1 MTDYQGNMPADTQA
15 ITDASAG
22 VYEAIAT
29 LEHGGHRPSRSAVI
43 AATGMAEDVVDRC
56 IDELVGT
63 GLLVAADD
71 AGELVYTPASRGWS
85 AAPEQAE
92 GHHLR

>member
-1 MTDYQGNMPADTQA
+1 MTRSPGDMPADTQT
-15 ITDASAG
+15 ITDVSAG
-22 VYEAIAT
+22 VYEAVAT

-43 AATGMAEDVVDRC
+43 AATGLADDLVDRC
-56 IDELVGT
+56 IDELT
-63 GLLVAADD
+63 GAGMLIVAYD
-71 AGELVYTPASRGWS
+71 GEPVYTPANRGWS

>member
-1 MTDYQGNMPADTQA
+1 MTRSPGDMPADTQT
-15 ITDASAG
+15 ITDVSAG
-22 VYEAIAT
+22 VYEAVAT

-43 AATGMAEDVVDRC
+43 AATGLADDLVDRC
-56 IDELVGT
+56 IDELAGA
-63 GLLVAADD
+63 GMLIVAYD
-71 AGELVYTPASRGWS
+71 GEPVYTPASRGWS